1 MSVSGYPI
9 ELEDREYLNSLQGES
24 PVLAMRGT
32 YQEVRLDARQI
43 LTVENQGPV
52 GSCAGHSLSS
62 ILEWIYAIATG
73 GERVQL
79 SRAMAYFE
87 TQRQFDGIRSD
98 QGSTIGGGVKLA
110 KKGICRESLWIYP
123 GKYDNRRPS
132 DWSAIEKDAE
142 NYKISTEIRMTSY
155 EGVRTFLGAG
165 LGGVHSGW
173 NWNETMEK
181 PVVETFQPR
190 SRDGGHSEAVIC
202 LSTRVDSQGRPYVF
216 VLGSWGTGFANK
228 GWQEFSPTAVE
239 QMLRHPNT
247 AMVGLSDMP
256 NIAPRKFNIDD
267 WRSALRA

>member
-1 MSVSGYPI
+1 MSIAGYPI

-32 YQEVRLDARQI
+32 FQEVKLDAKQI
-43 LTVENQGPV
+43 LKVEAQMRI

-62 ILEWIYAIATG
+62 ILEWIYAIITG
-73 GERVQL
+73 GEIVQL

-87 TQRQFDGIRSD
+87 TQVLDGIRGD
-98 QGSTIGGGVKLA
+98 RGSTISGGVKLA
-110 KKGICRESLWIYP
+110 KKGICRESLWAYP
-123 GKYDNRRPS
+123 DSYDNRRPVNY
-132 DWSAIEKDAE
+132 DEVLKDAE
-142 NYKISTEIRMTSY
+142 NYKISTEIRMSSY
-155 EGVRTFLGAG
+155 DGVRTFLGAG
-165 LGGVHSGW
+165 LGGIHSGW

-181 PVVETFQPR
+181 SVVEVFRPR
-190 SRDGGHSEAVIC
+190 QNDGGHSEAVIC
-202 LSTRVDSQGRPYVF
+202 LSTRVDSQGKPYVW

-256 NIAPRKFNIDD
+256 NVQPRKFNVDD